1 MWLRCRTSSCSKSAV
16 SIRTAGWSAASRP
29 PASGRSSTKSCC
41 RRESGCGPIFLT
53 RWWRSDAMFL
63 IIAISVWVCALVVW
77 WVCSNAFRHSDLDK
91 LRSRLLGTKS
101 RKAKAAGPAAS
112 LIQADEQNQ
121 LLSAK
126 FLKRFQL
133 QTKLQELIEQSG
145 LRWSTHRLVN
155 TSLVAV
161 VIGWALAWMLL
172 PDQFHKFSYLVA
184 LAAGSLPV
192 LYVLRKRSARMRRFE
207 ELFPE
212 SLEFVARSMRAG
224 HAFSVSLEMIHR
236 EFQEPLSGEFR
247 RTFEEHNLGL
257 PLEVALQKL
266 AKRVPSLDVHFF
278 VSAVLLQKRTGG
290 NLAEILDKLAYVI
303 RERFKLRGR
312 IRAISA
318 HGRMTGAALTCIPIA
333 VAVIMFYV
341 NPEYVRFFFTDDTGN
356 IMLGCAV
363 ALQLIGYA
371 IMKKIVNIEV

>member
-1 MWLRCRTSSCSKSAV
+1 
-16 SIRTAGWSAASRP
+16 
-29 PASGRSSTKSCC
+29 
-41 RRESGCGPIFLT
+41 
-53 RWWRSDAMFL
+53 MFL
-63 IIAISVWVCALVVW
+63 LIAISVWACALVVW

-91 LRSRLLGTKS
+91 LKSRLLGTKS
-101 RKAKAAGPAAS
+101 KKTKAAGPNAS
-112 LIQADEQNQ
+112 LIQADEKND

-133 QTKLQELIEQSG
+133 QTKLQELMEQAG
-145 LRWSTHRLVN
+145 MKWGTHRFVN
-155 TSLVAV
+155 TTLVAALA
-161 VIGWALAWMLL
+161 GWALAWLLL
-172 PDQFHKFSYLVA
+172 PAQFHQASYL
-184 LAAGSLPV
+184 AGLLFGFLPL
-192 LYVLRKRSARMRRFE
+192 LYVVRKRNSRMRRFE

-236 EFQEPLSGEFR
+236 EFQEPLAGEFR

-257 PLEVALQKL
+257 PLDVALQKL

-318 HGRMTGAALTCIPIA
+318 HGRMTGAALTCIPIG

-341 NPEYVRFFFTDDTGN
+341 NPDYVRFFFLDDIGN
-356 IMLGCAV
+356 IMLGAAV
-363 ALQLIGYA
+363 FLQIIGYVV
-371 IMKKIVNIEV
+371 IKQIVKIEV